1 MGFKTKLKSDGTQD
15 RLKACLVAKGFNQV
29 PGVDFI
35 ETFSPIIKLATIRV
49 VLTITLTHNWGIR
62 LLDVR
67 NAFLHGQLAEPVFME
82 QPPALKTH
90 FNSTMFVN

>member
-1 MGFKTKLKSDGTQD
+1 MVPKIVSKHALLLKVSI
-15 RLKACLVAKGFNQV
+15 R
-29 PGVDFI
+29 VDFI
-35 ETFSPIIKLATIRV
+35 ETFSPMIKLATIRV

-67 NAFLHGQLAEPVFME
+67 NVFLHAQLAEPVFME